1 MVQVGSRF
9 RENFVDADGFRVRYL
24 EAGEGQPVLYIHG
37 AGGLDVGLAEEL
49 LADTYRVIAVEL
61 PGFGASAVNE
71 RTKTPRDLAR
81 TVALVA
87 SQLGLD
93 RYSVI
98 GASFGGRVAT
108 WLSLD
113 YPDQVEALVLAAPA
127 TVLPP
132 GFRPGGGSREELEAK
147 LYAHP
152 ERRSQASAPD
162 AATMQ
167 QQQQLIGRIKGLE
180 PDAELEGRLA
190 EVQAPTLVL
199 FGTRDGII
207 SSDLGRIYRERM
219 PNCSLVIVYDAAHA
233 IASDRP
239 ESYAST
245 VADFLERHEVF
256 VVSRETTVINP

>member
-1 MVQVGSRF
+1 
-9 RENFVDADGFRVRYL
+9 
-24 EAGEGQPVLYIHG
+24 
-37 AGGLDVGLAEEL
+37 
-49 LADTYRVIAVEL
+49 
-61 PGFGASAVNE
+61 
-71 RTKTPRDLAR
+71 
-81 TVALVA
+81 
-87 SQLGLD
+87 LGLD

-108 WLSLD
+108 WLALD
-113 YPDQVEALVLAAPA
+113 FPDQVEALVLAAPA

-132 GFRPGGGSREELEAK
+132 GFRVGGGSSEDLEAS

-152 ERRSQASAPD
+152 ERRTEASRPD
-162 AATMQ
+162 VATMQ
-167 QQQQLIGRIKGLE
+167 KQQQLIGRIKGLE

-207 SSDLGRIYRERM
+207 SSDMGRIYRERM
-219 PNCSLVIVYDAAHA
+219 PNCSLVLVYDAAHA